1 MANNLAVAL
10 VHHPVYNKHRQVV
23 TTAVTNL
30 DIHDIARTARTF
42 GLSRYYLVTPSV
54 EQQQMIQRITTH
66 WDEGWGAGYNPD
78 RREALSLVRMAPT
91 LQDAVAD
98 FQQQFINPVKVI
110 VTGAQP
116 RPNAISFSELQQ
128 VLHSKQDHPCLLV
141 LGTGWGLSNELFE
154 RADAILEPI
163 AGCNDYNHL
172 PVRSALAIML
182 DRLLGNRET
191 IPT

>member
-1 MANNLAVAL
+1 MIDNLAVAL
-10 VHHPVYNKHRQVV
+10 VHHPVYNKHRQLV

-54 EQQQMIQRITTH
+54 EQQQMIRRITTH

-78 RREALSLVRMAPT
+78 RREALSLVRMAAT
-91 LQDAVAD
+91 LHEAAAD
-98 FQQQFINPVKVI
+98 FQQMFDSPVRVI
-110 VTGAQP
+110 VTGAQR
-116 RPNAISFSELQQ
+116 RPNALSFADLRKTVHTQG
-128 VLHSKQDHPCLLV
+128 LPCLLV
-141 LGTGWGLSNELFE
+141 LGTGWGLSDELFE
-154 RADAILEPI
+154 QADAILEPI
-163 AGCNDYNHL
+163 AGCSDYNHL

-182 DRLLGNRET
+182 DRLLGDRET